1 MTKKCVF
8 GRGQF
13 SLISYFLCCC
23 RFKVLSI
30 CPDLH
35 DIDQLFV
42 AFKICILILGFAYW
56 YPYWFPYQRE
66 YISFCAL

>member
-1 MTKKCVF
+1 MYLAGANFHRFHIFCV
-8 GRGQF
+8 
-13 SLISYFLCCC
+13 LC

-35 DIDQLFV
+35 ELYIDQLFV
-42 AFKICILILGFAYW
+42 AFEIPILGFAYW